1 MTESDAIHG
10 REQAPARDAP
20 LCKNCRYI
28 FGHWYRRPH
37 LRDLPLADTWYPS
50 EIRCTP
56 HQLLRNARTCPSCY
70 LLLSKNP
77 ETVAR
82 IVRSDPIGSYE
93 VNLLQKLI
101 VHGTTVDT
109 HAVALRFETSSD
121 HLCLMY
127 SVQGARGKCPHD
139 QTNFLCSSKVL

>member
-28 FGHWYRRPH
+28 FGHWYRRPQG
-37 LRDLPLADTWYPS
+37 DLPLADTWYIS
-50 EIRCTP
+50 KIHCTP
-56 HQLLRNARTCPSCY
+56 SQLLRNARTCPSCY
-70 LLLSKNP
+70 LLLASKNV
-77 ETVAR
+77 ETVVR

-93 VNLLQKLI
+93 VALI
-101 VHGTTVDT
+101 QEHTQV
-109 HAVALRFETSSD
+109 VALRFKTSSD
-121 HLCLMY
+121 ALCLMY

-139 QTNFLCSSKVL
+139 QANFLRSSKVL